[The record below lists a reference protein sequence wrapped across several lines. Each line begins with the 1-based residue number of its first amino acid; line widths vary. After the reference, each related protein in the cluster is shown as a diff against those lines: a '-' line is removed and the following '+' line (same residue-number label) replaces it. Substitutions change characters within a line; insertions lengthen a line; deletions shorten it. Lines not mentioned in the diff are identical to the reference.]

1 MSFLRRRS
9 RTPSVSDA
17 VLKKYRQAG
26 TVTREAREF
35 AVSHVKAGM
44 SALALADSVEGAIRS
59 KGAACAFPVNIGINS
74 VAAHYTP
81 SRTDDIVLRVGD
93 IVKIDLGAHVDG
105 YPADTSVTVELGTR
119 NSQRLIS
126 CAEEAL
132 RMAIEM
138 VAPGTT
144 TSAVGDAV
152 ERAIRS
158 AGYKPVE
165 NLTGHSMERFN
176 LHAGLSVPS
185 VRTRESHA
193 IEEGMVIAIE
203 PFSTTGKGKV
213 KGASRGNIYRIVRDR
228 RAPAEISSMFAKM
241 QSRFGLL
248 PFASRWCDDLHP
260 EAPALLSKML
270 RMGMVMNY
278 PVLVE
283 VAGGLVAQAEHS
295 VLVTKGGCTVLT

>member
-1 MSFLRRRS
+1 LFLRRRS
-9 RTPSVSDA
+9 RTPSVSDEA
-17 VLKKYRQAG
+17 LRKYRQAG
-26 TVTREAREF
+26 AVTREARGF
-35 AVSHVKAGM
+35 AVSHAKAGM
-44 SALALADSVEGAIRS
+44 SALSLAEAVEGLIRS
-59 KGAACAFPVNIGINS
+59 RGASCAFPVNIGVNS

-81 SRTDDIVLRVGD
+81 SRTDDTVLRVGD
-93 IVKIDLGAHVDG
+93 VVKIDLGAHVDG

-119 NSQRLIS
+119 NNQRLIS

-144 TSAVGDAV
+144 TSAIGEAV

-158 AGYKPVE
+158 AGYRPVE

-185 VRTRESHA
+185 VKTRESHTV
-193 IEEGMVIAIE
+193 EEGMVIAIE

-213 KGASRGNIYRIVRDR
+213 NGVSRGNIYRVVRDR
-228 RAPAEISSMFAKM
+228 RAPSEVSAMFAKIL
-241 QSRFGLL
+241 SRFGSL

-260 EAPALLSKML
+260 EAQTLLSKML

-283 VAGGLVAQAEHS
+283 VADGFVAQAEHS
-295 VLVTKGGCTVLT
+295 VLVTKDGCIVLT